1 MGSEQYYAYRNHSDV
16 FLREM
21 QSLVETWGTEPY
33 EPMSV
38 NRRAI

>member
-1 MGSEQYYAYRNHSDV
+1 MPAEITQMF

-21 QSLVETWGTEPY
+21 QSVVETWGTEPY

-38 NRRAI
+38 NRRSIELSPL